1 MIFKLVERTEHGH
14 PMKLTAFGEKVAAAT
29 REALADLDQKRFAQ
43 AGERLLP
50 SRQRERRV
58 ITGQG
63 G

>member
-1 MIFKLVERTEHGH
+1 
-14 PMKLTAFGEKVAAAT
+14 MKLTAFGQEVAAAT
-29 REALADLDQKRFAQ
+29 REALADVDQKRFAQ